1 MPAVSERL
9 RRLVEIALAMKR
21 HPEGTRV
28 LEGGKG
34 MEIIVAIAGAS
45 VPLLITLYVAYV
57 ARKVNERTQLI
68 LAVIFNGLMELGLQ
82 DEAIGRVIEPL
93 IQRGCVSGMTKAG
106 GHRYLQVSKKGI
118 GILGTVGNLR
128 KMPRTPIDIKWD

>member
-1 MPAVSERL
+1 
-9 RRLVEIALAMKR
+9 
-21 HPEGTRV
+21 
-28 LEGGKG
+28 
-34 MEIIVAIAGAS
+34 MEIIVAIAG
-45 VPLLITLYVAYV
+45 VLVTLYVAYV
-57 ARKVNERTQLI
+57 ARKVNERAQLI

-93 IQRGCVSGMTKAG
+93 TQRGCLSIMTKAG

-128 KMPRTPIDIKWD
+128 KMPPTPIDIKWD